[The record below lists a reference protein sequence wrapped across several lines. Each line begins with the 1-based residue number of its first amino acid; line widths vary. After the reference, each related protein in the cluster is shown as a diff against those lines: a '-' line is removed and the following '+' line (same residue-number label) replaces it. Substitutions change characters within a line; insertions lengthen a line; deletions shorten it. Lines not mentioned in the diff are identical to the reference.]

1 MVRHFQR
8 HPARDAPLSK
18 TPGFTAIVILTIAL
32 GIGLNTAM
40 FSITNAMLIRPL
52 PYADPDRIAMIW
64 NAWPQKGFPRMPYC

>member
-1 MVRHFQR
+1 MTRNNG
-8 HPARDAPLSK
+8 PAFSA
-18 TPGFTAIVILTIAL
+18 TAIVILIIAL

-64 NAWPQKGFPRMPYC
+64 NAWPQKGFPRMPLFNPEYLDI